1 MGDTTKR
8 SQGLSIVTAITFA
21 VGTMVGAGIFVLS
34 GLVVAAAGPSALYSY
49 LICAIIVSFSGLSYA
64 ALASIFPED
73 GGGYLYA
80 EKILGKY
87 PGFLTGWAMYISQ
100 PIVIS
105 FVLLGFGIYLNLLLG
120 ISFDPRIWAAI
131 ALILLTL
138 LNTKGISEAGK
149 FEVMVVFAK
158 VAILVV
164 LSVVALTQFQPV
176 SFSPLFPNGLG
187 GFAQGITMVFF
198 AFMGFQVITML
209 GGEVKK
215 SSRNVPLAILAS
227 IILVTILYAGVVIAL
242 ITAGLPS
249 YGSESLFDAAE
260 VFLGIYG
267 GAILAFGAVLSTLSS
282 ANALNAGAS
291 RIVMEMASEKQVPGR
306 FAKLNNGQP
315 SNALFLG
322 AVISM
327 IFIIVGNLDFILNL
341 VNVAMLISMFFVNLS
356 AAMLFRRRERIPT
369 TKSRFKIPLGPTIPI
384 IGAISCAIMM
394 LTTSIDSIVLGL
406 IALFLGT
413 ILYSLE
419 DTDEGRKEVEKIRE
433 ALGRSI

>member
-1 MGDTTKR
+1 MSDTTKR

-49 LICAIIVSFSGLSYA
+49 LICAVIVSFSGLSYA

-120 ISFDPRIWAAI
+120 ISFDPRIWAVI

-149 FEVMVVFAK
+149 FEVMIVFAK

-164 LSVVALTQFQPV
+164 LSVVALTQFQPA

-187 GFAQGITMVFF
+187 GFGQGITMVFF

-242 ITAGLPS
+242 INAGLPS

-260 VFLGIYG
+260 VFLGFYG

-291 RIVMEMASEKQVPGR
+291 RIVMEMASEKQIPGR
-306 FAKLNNGQP
+306 FAKLTNGQP

-327 IFIIVGNLDFILNL
+327 IFIIVGNLSFILDL

-369 TKSRFKIPLGPTIPI
+369 TKSRFKIPLGPTFPI

-406 IALFLGT
+406 VALFLGT

-419 DTDEGRKEVEKIRE
+419 DTDEGRKEVESIRE